1 MFIEAFANLMQKAKV
16 GTVGADIFCHYM
28 PANVKSGV
36 LLINPNTGIN
46 IDHELKGFF
55 YDSFTIIVRNSTIT
69 KTLEKANKIMDMFPV
84 EETESEGVY
93 FRLVRPMT
101 MPITYPKNDGA
112 LIEAGIPIEFAG
124 YLLN

>member
-28 PANVKSGV
+28 PANVKSGI

-69 KTLEKANKIMDMFPV
+69 KTLEKANKIMAMFPV